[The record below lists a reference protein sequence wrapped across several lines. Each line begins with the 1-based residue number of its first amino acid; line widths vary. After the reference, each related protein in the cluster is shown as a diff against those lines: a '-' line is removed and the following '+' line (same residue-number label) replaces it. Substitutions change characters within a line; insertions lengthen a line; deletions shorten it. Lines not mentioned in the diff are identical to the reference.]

1 MNTLIYILSGTDR
14 RWGEWFAVGIC
25 QIFVEHLWVRIV
37 GFPHVE
43 VSHPEKH
50 DPISAA
56 ATFVYRISRV
66 TKVWET
72 FSRFISA
79 VSIP

>member
-1 MNTLIYILSGTDR
+1 MPNFR
-14 RWGEWFAVGIC
+14 RTSVGKDSWFS
-25 QIFVEHLWVRIV
+25 E
-37 GFPHVE
+37 VE
-43 VSHPEKH
+43 VSQPEKH